1 MKSHTKPPQYA
12 AIRRFGQ
19 AGPRLRGTLPTLG
32 LQPISSPLGA
42 DHSWGSPDAIL
53 RALVTRLA
61 GIPRTLPA
69 LNNASS
75 RWEARTLPALA
86 EDSTGTPP
94 SVDS

>member
-53 RALVTRLA
+53 RGSCYPTR
-61 GIPRTLPA
+61 GYP
-69 LNNASS
+69 
-75 RWEARTLPALA
+75 
-86 EDSTGTPP
+86 EDSTGTQQCLVQMG
-94 SVDS
+94 SEDSTGTS